1 MGDAEVAPTS
11 AQAFVGSEAPK
22 RRPKSFLHWQRPK
35 SQLYEYNYDYG
46 SNYYRPMLDYL
57 DQRAQGGHPE
67 QPKPMTW
74 EERALKSYIDRNR
87 IASAHKISRDA
98 MLLQSIRS
106 SSSRYVAHT
115 KTYITRRITGGIWMD
130 G

>member
-1 MGDAEVAPTS
+1 MGDAEVDVKSS
-11 AQAFVGSEAPK
+11 AGTFVGSEAPRK
-22 RRPKSFLHWQRPK
+22 RARTFVHWQRPK

-67 QPKPMTW
+67 APKPMTW
-74 EERALKSYIDRNR
+74 EERALKSYMDRNR
-87 IASAHKISRDA
+87 ISSAHKISRDA

-106 SSSRYVAHT
+106 SSRRYMAQT
-115 KTYITRRITGGIWMD
+115 KTYLPRRVTGF
-130 G
+130 

>member
-1 MGDAEVAPTS
+1 MGDATDVTS
-11 AQAFVGSEAPK
+11 SGGTFVGSEAPK
-22 RRPKSFLHWQRPK
+22 RRPKHFVHWQRPK

-67 QPKPMTW
+67 QPKAMSW
-74 EERALKSYIDRNR
+74 EERALRSYMDRGR
-87 IASAHKISRDA
+87 ISSASKISKDA

-106 SSSRYVAHT
+106 TSNRYIAHT
-115 KTYITRRITGGIWMD
+115 KTYISRRVTGF
-130 G
+130 